1 MILLSHPTGNAN
13 VRQAA
18 LAFARANLLG
28 EFWTTVTW
36 NPDGWCNRLLPEWLA
51 ELFSRRAFPPE
62 VRTRTRSV
70 PFPEIC
76 RLTLKF
82 IGLDSIADT
91 RNGRFGIDTV
101 CHRLDCAV
109 ARRIA
114 EMKGLSAVYAYEG
127 AAALTFKAAVER
139 GLPRFY
145 DMPIGH
151 WKTARAI
158 YLEEQEREPEWA
170 GTLSGLRD
178 DSEKAARKEEELGL
192 ASTVIVASTF
202 ARGTLADAGC
212 AQENVQVIPYGA
224 PTPRVIRP
232 EAASGGKLRVLYV
245 GGLNQRKGISYLLRA
260 LDMVGSALDVTLIGM
275 KPKQSCEALERAVR
289 RYRWLP
295 TLSHEGVLR
304 EMARH
309 DVLVLPSLFE
319 GFGLVLLEAMSQGI
333 PVIATPHT
341 GAPDFVSEGRDGFIV
356 PIRSAE
362 AIAEKLDRLAGDR
375 DLLSGMKVAAIETAR
390 RCSWGDYRVRLREVV
405 RDRLTAGVTADLG
418 SGMAKVR

>member
-18 LAFARANLLG
+18 LALARANLLG
-28 EFWTTVTW
+28 ELWTTVTW
-36 NPDGWCNRLLPEWLA
+36 NPDGWCNSFLPAWMA

-62 VRTRTRSV
+62 VRMRARTL
-70 PFPEIC
+70 PYPEIC

-91 RNGRFGIDTV
+91 RAGRFGIDTV
-101 CHRLDCAV
+101 CHRLDCEV

-114 EMKGLSAVYAYEG
+114 EMKGLSGVYAYEG
-127 AAALTFKAAVER
+127 SAALTFKAAVER

-151 WKTARAI
+151 WKMARAI
-158 YLEEQEREPEWA
+158 YLEEQDREPEWA

-178 DSEKAARKEEELGL
+178 DSEKAARKDEELSL
-192 ASTVIVASTF
+192 ASVVIVASTF
-202 ARGTLADAGC
+202 ARRSLDDAGC
-212 AQENVQVIPYGA
+212 GQPTVHVIPYGA
-224 PTPRVIRP
+224 PTPRVVRSD
-232 EAASGGKLRVLYV
+232 AAGGGKLRVLYV
-245 GGLNQRKGISYLLRA
+245 GGLNQRKGISYLIRA
-260 LDMVGSALDVTLIGM
+260 LGMLRNAVDVTLIGM
-275 KPKQSCEALERAVR
+275 KPKQSCEALESALR
-289 RYRWLP
+289 RHRWIP
-295 TLSHEGVLR
+295 TLSHKGVLG

-341 GAPDFVSEGRDGFIV
+341 GAPDFVSEGRDGFVV

-375 DLLSGMKVAAIETAR
+375 ELLSEMKAAAIDTAR

-405 RDRLTAGVTADLG
+405 SEGLRMDGTPVRAGDRV
-418 SGMAKVR
+418 KVR